1 MSMTKPLLIE
11 IGVEELPAIPLIKI
25 LNQIE
30 ESWISILKEYRVE
43 SSFNFS
49 YTPRRLLLI
58 HDEIPISQPDS
69 SIELFGPPVD
79 VAFRDGV
86 ATKAGE
92 GFAKRCG
99 VDIGEISTTKRGDRE
114 ILYYKREEIGRDIS
128 ELLEEMVLKWI
139 KSMNFGKM
147 MRWGDSSFEFIRP
160 VRWLQVRLGSTPLDI
175 ELFGVKSSTTTR
187 LP

>member
-1 MSMTKPLLIE
+1 LLSPTKRP
-11 IGVEELPAIPLIKI
+11 
-25 LNQIE
+25 
-30 ESWISILKEYRVE
+30 
-43 SSFNFS
+43 
-49 YTPRRLLLI
+49 
-58 HDEIPISQPDS
+58 
-69 SIELFGPPVD
+69 
-79 VAFRDGV
+79 
-86 ATKAGE
+86 GE
-92 GFAKRCG
+92 GPFAKSC

-175 ELFGVKSSTTTR
+175 ELFGVKSSTTSASR
-187 LP
+187 EW